1 MFGALRRC
9 PASLSR
15 ALPTAGLKATVLRT
29 PLTGSSFVARTSPL
43 RVNYV
48 AVAAFHQSA
57 MWQQIMATQEESEQV
72 AQDGP
77 VTRFKDLAT
86 RGLVHPNVINTIT
99 KQMKLETM
107 TEVQTRTINEA
118 LSGTDMYTTTRS
130 VSFSANIS

>member
-1 MFGALRRC
+1 
-9 PASLSR
+9 
-15 ALPTAGLKATVLRT
+15 
-29 PLTGSSFVARTSPL
+29 VARTSPL

-57 MWQQIMATQEESEQV
+57 MWQQIMASQEESEQV

-118 LSGTDMYTTTRS
+118 LSGTDMYTITRS
-130 VSFSANIS
+130 ISFSANIS